1 MAKLSISRQVLPAL
15 AIACIVSSAAI
26 IAETQPDREAGPVT
40 ERPPQAPVDQR
51 NGSVAGAGLVEP
63 ASELIAIS
71 PAVPGV
77 VERVH
82 VAVGDRVVAG
92 QPLFTVDSRDARA
105 AVAEAA
111 ARLARLERTAAVAT
125 SVAATARERLALYRE
140 AGDPRVLARQDVIDR
155 EGAVREAA
163 ARLAVARAEVAEA
176 RAQLATAQ
184 TGLARLTV
192 RAPRAAE
199 VLQVRTRAGQY
210 APAPGGG
217 TAADALMTLGETRP
231 LHVRVDIDE
240 TEIGRTAIGQPATIY
255 ARGAP
260 SRRITARFV
269 RAEPLVVPK
278 RSLTNAAGER
288 VDIRVLQL
296 VYALPEH
303 GHGLFVGQQVD
314 AFVPARASQVPVSGA
329 AR

>member
-1 MAKLSISRQVLPAL
+1 MAKLSMSRQVLPAL
-15 AIACIVSSAAI
+15 AIGCIISSAAI
-26 IAETQPDREAGPVT
+26 VAQTQPDRRVGPQA
-40 ERPPQAPVDQR
+40 ERPPQAPGDQER
-51 NGSVAGAGLVEP
+51 GSVAGAGLVEP
-63 ASELIAIS
+63 ASELIAIG
-71 PAVPGV
+71 PTVPGV

-92 QPLFTVDSRDARA
+92 QPLFTIDSRDAQA

-111 ARLARLERTAAVAT
+111 ARLARLERSVAVAEST
-125 SVAATARERLALYRE
+125 AVTARQRLALYRE

-155 EGAVREAA
+155 EGAVRDAA
-163 ARLAVARAEVAEA
+163 ARLTVAQAEVQEA
-176 RAQLATAQ
+176 RAQLATAR

-210 APAPGGG
+210 AAAPNGS
-217 TAADALMTLGETRP
+217 TTSDALMTLGETRP
-231 LHVRVDIDE
+231 LHVRIDIDE
-240 TEIGRTAIGQPATIY
+240 TEIGRTAIGQPAAIF

-260 SRRITARFV
+260 TRRIVARFV

-278 RSLTNAAGER
+278 RSLTNASGER
-288 VDIRVLQL
+288 VDVRVLQ
-296 VYALPEH
+296 VIYALPQE

-314 AFVPARASQVPVSGA
+314 AFVPARSNAAPLPGA

>member
-15 AIACIVSSAAI
+15 AIGCIISSAAI
-26 IAETQPDREAGPVT
+26 VAERQPNRQAGPAT
-40 ERPPQAPVDQR
+40 ERPPQAPADLR

-63 ASELIAIS
+63 ASELIAIG
-71 PAVPGV
+71 PTVPGV

-92 QPLFTVDSRDARA
+92 QPLFTIDSRDAKA
-105 AVAEAA
+105 AVGEAA
-111 ARLARLERTAAVAT
+111 ARLARLERSVAVAE
-125 SVAATARERLALYRE
+125 SVAATARQRLSLYLD

-155 EGAVREAA
+155 EGAAREAL
-163 ARLAVARAEVAEA
+163 ARLAVARVEVQEA
-176 RAQLATAQ
+176 RAQLSTAQ
-184 TGLARLTV
+184 TSLARLTV

-210 APAPGGG
+210 AAAPNGS
-217 TAADALMTLGETRP
+217 TSADAPMTLGETRP
-231 LHVRVDIDE
+231 LHVRIDIDE
-240 TEIGRTAIGQPATIY
+240 TEIGRTAIGQPAAIF

-260 SRRITARFV
+260 SRRIVARFV
-269 RAEPLVVPK
+269 RVEPLVVPK
-278 RSLTNAAGER
+278 RSLTNAPGER
-288 VDIRVLQL
+288 VDVRVLQ
-296 VYALPEH
+296 VIYALPEQ

-314 AFVPARASQVPVSGA
+314 AFVPARNGMAPMPGA